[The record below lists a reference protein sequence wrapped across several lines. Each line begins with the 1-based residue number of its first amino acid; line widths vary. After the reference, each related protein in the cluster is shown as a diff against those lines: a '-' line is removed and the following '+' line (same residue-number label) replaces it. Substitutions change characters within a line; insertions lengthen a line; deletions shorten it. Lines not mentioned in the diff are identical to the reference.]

1 MKAPA
6 SIGKEQSRGRL
17 RPREEGNGRMEGLE
31 PPGQPGQRLG
41 SSHRAE
47 VDLGG
52 FADEVIDEP
61 RADYQPS

>member
-1 MKAPA
+1 
-6 SIGKEQSRGRL
+6 
-17 RPREEGNGRMEGLE
+17 MEGLE